1 MEEIRYQRE
10 QFQYTKIANPV
21 HPQHRFQVQS
31 PVDGRIAAKIIQ
43 EAFPRLLQVDT
54 DSLVGGLFSKYL
66 ISIPTFNK
74 VNDSPENLKRA
85 LLEALG
91 IIKKYGEKFNELLL
105 ILADEPVHEDL
116 ALFLKTE
123 YGELFYNYNYKTIIY
138 NNPKCIFLK
147 LLCRKEVFTR

>member
-10 QFQYTKIANPV
+10 QFQYKKIANPV
-21 HPQHRFQVQS
+21 HPQHQYQVQS
-31 PVDGRIAAKIIQ
+31 PVDGSLAAKVIQ
-43 EAFPRLLQVDT
+43 EAFPRLLQVDAKW
-54 DSLVGGLFSKYL
+54 LAANLFSKNL
-66 ISIPTFNK
+66 LSIPMFNK
-74 VNDSPENLKRA
+74 VNDSPENLSRA
-85 LLEALG
+85 LLEAHG
-91 IIKKYGEKFNELLL
+91 RIKKDGEKFNEVLL